1 MKRKNDGMKRPLA
14 AILSVVLLL
23 AAATFIPA
31 AETSAYAEG
40 SDQPGRSP
48 LASVKADEGSLHIAA
63 KSAVLMDASTGT
75 VLYEQN
81 AYEELPPASV
91 TKVMTMLLALEAV
104 ERGQFSLEDRVTISE
119 RAASMGG
126 SQMYMEPG
134 ETHTVEELFQG
145 ASICSANDA
154 CVALAEL
161 TRGTEEMFVESMNA
175 RAKEL
180 GMEHTHFINT
190 NGLPVDDHYS
200 CAHDIAV
207 MSKELLR
214 HPKTREW
221 FTTWQT
227 TITVGLPGKEKEF
240 GLTNTNKLIKT
251 YQGANGVKT
260 GFTQDAGYCLSASA
274 TRGNLTLV
282 AVVLGA
288 ESSKVRFAEAS
299 RLLDYGFAT
308 YDSVRLAERGQ
319 MVGNLPVEKGS
330 PRTVNAVTKEEV
342 SVLIPKGQ
350 GESISSKP
358 IWKEGL
364 KAPVAAG
371 DVIGELKLYREE
383 KEIGSYP
390 LYAEATVERAG
401 IPELCMRLIR
411 TLF

>member
-119 RAASMGG
+119 RDASMGG

-161 TRGTEEMFVESMNA
+161 TRGT
-175 RAKEL
+175 
-180 GMEHTHFINT
+180 
-190 NGLPVDDHYS
+190 
-200 CAHDIAV
+200 
-207 MSKELLR
+207 
-214 HPKTREW
+214 
-221 FTTWQT
+221 
-227 TITVGLPGKEKEF
+227 
-240 GLTNTNKLIKT
+240 
-251 YQGANGVKT
+251 
-260 GFTQDAGYCLSASA
+260 
-274 TRGNLTLV
+274 
-282 AVVLGA
+282 
-288 ESSKVRFAEAS
+288 
-299 RLLDYGFAT
+299 
-308 YDSVRLAERGQ
+308 
-319 MVGNLPVEKGS
+319 
-330 PRTVNAVTKEEV
+330 
-342 SVLIPKGQ
+342 
-350 GESISSKP
+350 
-358 IWKEGL
+358 
-364 KAPVAAG
+364 
-371 DVIGELKLYREE
+371 
-383 KEIGSYP
+383 
-390 LYAEATVERAG
+390 
-401 IPELCMRLIR
+401 
-411 TLF
+411 